1 MPPEVRFYTLAE
13 ANAKVPG
20 LQANFTQ
27 VAAHIARA
35 TELNDQVNDLE
46 VVWGSK
52 VLAPD
57 CPDRADYLKY
67 KAAVTEIEEAVDE
80 ILNGV
85 RGEGI
90 EIKDLNSG
98 LIDFYAK
105 RGAEVVF
112 LCWQRG
118 EKDVGFWHTLQGGF
132 AGRKPIKEF

>member
-1 MPPEVRFYTLAE
+1 MPQDVRFYTLAE
-13 ANAKVPG
+13 ANAKVPA
-20 LQANFTQ
+20 LQASFTA

-52 VLAPD
+52 VIAQD

-67 KAAVTEIEEAVDE
+67 KEAVREVEESVDE
-80 ILNGV
+80 ILKGV
-85 RGEGI
+85 RADGI
-90 EIKDLNSG
+90 EIKDLSAG

-105 RGAEVVF
+105 RGSEVVF
-112 LCWQRG
+112 LCWKRG
-118 EKDVGFWHTLQGGF
+118 EKAVGFWHTLQGGF